1 MSVIFLRDISHE
13 GVLLLV
19 VPFTIGAF
27 IYIALP
33 NIIPELIEEGK
44 YLPEIFISLTLGIA
58 AMGCFGQGLS
68 SAGIGVFIAF
78 LTLDTGLIKL

>member
-1 MSVIFLRDISHE
+1 
-13 GVLLLV
+13 
-19 VPFTIGAF
+19 
-27 IYIALP
+27 
-33 NIIPELIEEGK
+33 LIEEGE
-44 YLPEIFISLTLGIA
+44 YLPEIFISLALGIA